1 MGRVLSLLAGFTLI
15 GTIGCG
21 GEGLPT
27 RVPVEGTVLYK
38 QKPLA
43 GATVSFQSKEAP
55 RSASGIT
62 DAQGKFTLTMYEPN
76 DGAMAGEHKITVIKL
91 DTSNVVK
98 GEMSA
103 SDPGEAY
110 SKAMMQA
117 ASAPKGG
124 VKDEL
129 PTIYG
134 DMNTTPLKETVSAK
148 GPNTFTLQL
157 K

>member
-1 MGRVLSLLAGFTLI
+1 MGRATFLLMGSILF
-15 GTIGCG
+15 GTAGCG
-21 GEGLPT
+21 GESLPN

-43 GATVSFQSKEAP
+43 GATVSFQAKDAP
-55 RSASGIT
+55 RLASGIT
-62 DAQGKFTLTMYEPN
+62 DDNGKFILTMFNPN
-76 DGAMAGEHKITVIKL
+76 DGAMPGEHKITVVKL

-103 SDPGEAY
+103 GDPGEAY
-110 SKAMMQA
+110 AKAMTQA
-117 ASAPKGG
+117 ASTPRGG

-129 PTIYG
+129 PSIYG
-134 DMNTTPLKETVSAK
+134 DMNTTPLKETVSAT